1 MCGVAAAGLALTA
14 ASAAMAAK
22 QSYDQGKFQSG
33 MIKRQQEVDNINTAL
48 QRNSLDEKRKRLL
61 ATQRAQYSAQGID
74 FSVGSARD
82 VMADTA
88 SEFEKENYGLQLQ
101 NDLNKG
107 TSIASAEN
115 ASRNGKTGMLDNLFS
130 VGGSLVQYGSI

>member
-1 MCGVAAAGLALTA
+1 MCGIAAAGLALTA
-14 ASAAMAAK
+14 ASAVMGAK

-33 MIKRQQEVDNINTAL
+33 MIKRQQQIDDINTAV
-48 QRNSLDEKRKRLL
+48 QKNALDDRRKRML

-82 VMADTA
+82 VMGDTA
-88 SEFEKENYGLQLQ
+88 AEFEKEIYGLGFQ
-101 NDLNKG
+101 NSLNQS

-115 ASRNGKTGMLDNLFS
+115 AKRNGTTGMLDNLFGF
-130 VGGSLVQYGSI
+130 GGSLVQYGSI